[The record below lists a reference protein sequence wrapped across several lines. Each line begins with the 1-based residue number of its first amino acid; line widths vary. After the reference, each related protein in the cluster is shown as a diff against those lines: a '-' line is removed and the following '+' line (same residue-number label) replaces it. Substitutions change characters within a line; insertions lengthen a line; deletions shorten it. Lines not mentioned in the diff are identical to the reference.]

1 VTKRLRGTG
10 LISVAAALTLTMAAC
25 GGSGDPSTESTSS
38 GEAIRGEVKLDG
50 SSTVFPIAEAA
61 AELFE
66 ERYPDAI
73 VSVGTSGTGGG
84 FEKFC
89 QGEIDISNASRPVND
104 REKAACAE
112 NDITFAEI
120 TVGIDALTVLVHPD
134 NPVDCLTIGQLAEI
148 YGPDSTITNWNQ
160 ITGIDFDVE
169 LVVYGPGE
177 DSGTFAYFTEA
188 INGEEGQI
196 RGAGYNNIGENDN
209 SGLQGVQGA
218 LGGIFYV
225 GYTYYAENQGS
236 VKALQIDGGDGCV
249 APTPENARNGSYAPL
264 SRGLY
269 MYPSGASLA
278 KPQVRA
284 FLEFVINENE
294 AITSAVSAIGL
305 TQAQKT
311 EMLGLID
318 SLAS

>member
-1 VTKRLRGTG
+1 VTRRLRGT
-10 LISVAAALTLTMAAC
+10 ISAAVALTVAMAAC
-25 GGSGDPSTESTSS
+25 GGSGDPSTGPTTDT
-38 GEAIRGEVKLDG
+38 GAIRGAVNLDG

-66 ERYPDAI
+66 EAYPDA
-73 VSVGTSGTGGG
+73 VVNVGTSGTGGG

-89 QGEIDISNASRPVND
+89 QGETDIANASRPIND
-104 REKAACAE
+104 REKAACEA
-112 NDITFAEI
+112 NNVAFAEI

-134 NPVDCLTIGQLAEI
+134 NPVDCLTVEQLAEI

-160 ITGIDFDVE
+160 ITGIDYDAE
-169 LVVYGPGE
+169 LVIYGPGE
-177 DSGTFAYFTEA
+177 DSGTFAYFIEA
-188 INGEEGQI
+188 INGEEGLI

-218 LGGIFYV
+218 PGGIFYV
-225 GYTYYAENQGS
+225 GYTYYAENQDS
-236 VKALQIDGGDGCV
+236 VKALQIDGGAGCV
-249 APTPENARNGSYAPL
+249 APTPEAARNGRYTPL

-269 MYPSGASLA
+269 MYPSSAGLA

-284 FLEFVINENE
+284 FLEFVITENE

-305 TQAQKT
+305 TDAQKAD
-311 EMLGLID
+311 MLELID
-318 SLAS
+318 ALAAS

>member
-1 VTKRLRGTG
+1 VTRRLRGT
-10 LISVAAALTLTMAAC
+10 ISAAVALTVAMAAC
-25 GGSGDPSTESTSS
+25 GGSGDPSTGPTTDT
-38 GEAIRGEVKLDG
+38 GAIRGAVNLDG

-66 ERYPDAI
+66 EAYPDA
-73 VSVGTSGTGGG
+73 VVNVGTSGTGGG

-89 QGEIDISNASRPVND
+89 QGETDIANASRPIND
-104 REKAACAE
+104 REKAACEA
-112 NDITFAEI
+112 NNVAFAEI

-134 NPVDCLTIGQLAEI
+134 NPVDCLTVEQLAEI

-160 ITGIDFDVE
+160 ITGIDYDAE
-169 LVVYGPGE
+169 LVIYGPGE

-188 INGEEGQI
+188 INGEEGLI

-218 LGGIFYV
+218 PGGIFYV
-225 GYTYYAENQGS
+225 GYTYYAENQDS
-236 VKALQIDGGDGCV
+236 VKALQIDGGAGCV
-249 APTPENARNGSYAPL
+249 APTPEAARNGRYTPL

-269 MYPSGASLA
+269 MYPSSAGLA

-284 FLEFVINENE
+284 FLEFVITENE

-305 TQAQKT
+305 TDAQKAD
-311 EMLGLID
+311 MLELID
-318 SLAS
+318 ALAAS

>member
-10 LISVAAALTLTMAAC
+10 LIAAAVALTLATAAC
-25 GGSGDPSTESTSS
+25 GGSGEPSSDQTTGAGAIS
-38 GEAIRGEVKLDG
+38 GEVNLDG

-66 ERYPDAI
+66 EENPDAI
-73 VSVGTSGTGGG
+73 VNVATSGTGGG

-89 QGEIDISNASRPVND
+89 RGETDIANASRPIND
-104 REKAACAE
+104 REAAACEA
-112 NDITFAEI
+112 NDIAFAEI

-134 NPVDCLTIGQLAEI
+134 NPVDCLTVEQLAEI

-160 ITGIDFDVE
+160 ITGIDYDAE
-169 LVVYGPGE
+169 LVIYGPGE

-188 INGEEGQI
+188 INGEEGAI

-218 LGGIFYV
+218 PGGIFYV
-225 GYTYYAENQGS
+225 GYTYYAENQDS

-249 APTPENARNGSYAPL
+249 APTPDNARDGSYTPL

-269 MYPSGASLA
+269 MYASSASLA

-284 FLEFVINENE
+284 FLEFVITENE

-305 TQAQKT
+305 TEAQT
-311 EMLGLID
+311 AEMLELID

>member
-1 VTKRLRGTG
+1 MTRRLRGT
-10 LISVAAALTLTMAAC
+10 ISAAVALTVAMAAC
-25 GGSGDPSTESTSS
+25 GGSGDPSTGPTTDT
-38 GEAIRGEVKLDG
+38 GAIRGAVNLDG

-66 ERYPDAI
+66 EAYPDA
-73 VSVGTSGTGGG
+73 VVNVGTSGTGGG

-89 QGEIDISNASRPVND
+89 QGETDIANASRPIND
-104 REKAACAE
+104 REKAACEA
-112 NDITFAEI
+112 NNVAFAEI

-134 NPVDCLTIGQLAEI
+134 NPVDCLTVEQLAEI

-160 ITGIDFDVE
+160 ITGIDYDAE
-169 LVVYGPGE
+169 LVIYGPGE

-188 INGEEGQI
+188 INGEEGLI

-218 LGGIFYV
+218 PGGIFYV
-225 GYTYYAENQGS
+225 GYTYYAENQDS
-236 VKALQIDGGDGCV
+236 VKALQIDGGAGCV
-249 APTPENARNGSYAPL
+249 APTPEAARNGRYTPL

-269 MYPSGASLA
+269 MYPSSAGLA

-284 FLEFVINENE
+284 FLEFVITENE

-305 TQAQKT
+305 TDAQKAD
-311 EMLGLID
+311 MLELID
-318 SLAS
+318 ALAAS